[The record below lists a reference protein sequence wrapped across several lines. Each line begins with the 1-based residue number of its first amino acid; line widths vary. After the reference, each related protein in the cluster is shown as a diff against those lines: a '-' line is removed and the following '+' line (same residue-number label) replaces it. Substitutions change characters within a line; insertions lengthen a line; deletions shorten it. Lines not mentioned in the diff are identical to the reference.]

1 MGRSHTDGRTQRSDG
16 ERGDG
21 GRGAGRARGSFP
33 APKHLRAGGGTGTRS
48 GETGRADGSASS
60 SCAIPSTGERLT
72 GSLLPAAGARLRC
85 RRLRYRRA
93 SSKAVS
99 PALVHPM
106 ARVGAGRATVLPDR
120 SVMRRYDIRARAWSV
135 SCLVKARRVSVRTL
149 PSEPME

>member
-1 MGRSHTDGRTQRSDG
+1 MGRGVMVVVVVAVPVAPALRPRIFGLG
-16 ERGDG
+16 EEQECDREKQG
-21 GRGAGRARGSFP
+21 GRERQLIMRG
-33 APKHLRAGGGTGTRS
+33 
-48 GETGRADGSASS
+48 
-60 SCAIPSTGERLT
+60 PSTGERLT
-72 GSLLPAAGARLRC
+72 GSLLPAAGARSRC

-99 PALVHPM
+99 PALVHVM

-120 SVMRRYDIRARAWSV
+120 SVMRRYDICARAWSV